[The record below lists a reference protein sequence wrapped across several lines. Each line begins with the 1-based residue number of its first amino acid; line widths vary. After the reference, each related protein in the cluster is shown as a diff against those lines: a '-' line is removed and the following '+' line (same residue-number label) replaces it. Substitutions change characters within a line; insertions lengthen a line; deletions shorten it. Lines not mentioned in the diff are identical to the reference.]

1 MPVSSVV
8 RLVPKRE
15 RVERDVA
22 EHAASAI
29 MALPSHVVPP
39 FVLQTVLNALSRV
52 TAPDTEKGL
61 WPGGFVMLAQ
71 RQIGAIWDA
80 IRALPAKDRPSRVR
94 HAFDLVLL
102 NLRPDT
108 GEVMLTRDQLAE
120 RVGCSAKAM
129 TDTMGVLKRLG
140 VILAERRKVEG
151 MRGPGV
157 VAYFINP
164 HAAWNGDLSLRRE
177 AAERSDAPLLKL
189 MEGGKSDACAS

>member
-1 MPVSSVV
+1 MRSETVV

-15 RVERDVA
+15 RVEREAAEQVA
-22 EHAASAI
+22 TAI
-29 MALPSHVVPP
+29 MSLPSHVAPP
-39 FVLQTVLNALSRV
+39 FVLHTLLNALSRV
-52 TAPDTEKGL
+52 TAPDTERGL
-61 WPGGFVMLAQ
+61 WPGGFVMLSQ

-80 IRALPAKDRPSRVR
+80 IRELPGASYPGRVR

-108 GEVMLTRDQLAE
+108 GEVMLTREQLAE
-120 RVGCSAKAM
+120 RMGCDSHAVTKA
-129 TDTMGVLKRLG
+129 MGVLKRLG
-140 VILAERRKVEG
+140 VIMTERRKVEG

-177 AAERSDAPLLKL
+177 VADRTEAPLLKL
-189 MEGGKSDACAS
+189 MEGGRADPAP